1 MQSLASAKEALK
13 AELAHVRQGAEYY
26 QSLASALEEAL
37 AKLESVDS
45 EEVEPARPRQQKQR
59 AAAAKKVVAKRGR
72 PGRPAKSATS
82 DRLPPTGM
90 DFWLKLISDEP
101 KSASDILDAA
111 VSELGIDPNKDQLK
125 KLSQRQTYALN
136 TLVKENKIADSGARR
151 TRRFFARGG
160 SEMHH

>member
-1 MQSLASAKEALK
+1 MQSLSSAKEAIK

-37 AKLESVDS
+37 AKLESVEAEGTDT
-45 EEVEPARPRQQKQR
+45 AKPRGRKR
-59 AAAAKKVVAKRGR
+59 AAAKKAAKRGR
-72 PGRPAKSATS
+72 PAGRPSKSTE

-101 KSASDILDAA
+101 KSAGDILKAA
-111 VSELGIDPNKDQLK
+111 VSELGIEPNQDQMK

-151 TRRFFARGG
+151 TRRFFVR
-160 SEMHH
+160 SMSDTRH

>member
-26 QSLASALEEAL
+26 QSLALALEEAL
-37 AKLESVDS
+37 AKLESVEF
-45 EEVEPARPRQQKQR
+45 EEAEPTKPRQQKR
-59 AAAAKKVVAKRGR
+59 AAAKKAVVKRGR
-72 PGRPAKSATS
+72 PGRPAKSAGGN
-82 DRLPPTGM
+82 RLPSTGM

-101 KSASDILDAA
+101 KSASDILNAA
-111 VSELGIDPNKDQLK
+111 VAELGIDPNRDQLK

-151 TRRFFARGG
+151 TRRFFMRGMSEAR
-160 SEMHH
+160 H

>member
-13 AELAHVRQGAEYY
+13 AELEHVRQGAEYY
-26 QSLASALEEAL
+26 QSLVSALEEAL
-37 AKLESVDS
+37 AKLEGFEPED
-45 EEVEPARPRQQKQR
+45 EEMVKPPRQQKR
-59 AAAAKKVVAKRGR
+59 AETAPKKAAKRGR
-72 PGRPAKSATS
+72 PGRPAKGTTS

-101 KSASDILDAA
+101 KSAGDILNAA
-111 VSELGIDPNKDQLK
+111 VSELGIDPNDEQLK

-151 TRRFFARGG
+151 TRRFFVRGMSEAR
-160 SEMHH
+160 H

>member
-37 AKLESVDS
+37 ARLESVES
-45 EEVEPARPRQQKQR
+45 EDVETAKPPRQKR
-59 AAAAKKVVAKRGR
+59 VAAAKKTVVKRGR
-72 PGRPAKSATS
+72 PGRPAKSAGG

-90 DFWLKLISDEP
+90 DFWIRLISDEP
-101 KSASDILDAA
+101 KSASDILNAA
-111 VSELGIDPNKDQLK
+111 VAELGIDPNKDQLK

-151 TRRFFARGG
+151 TRRFFMRGASDAR
-160 SEMHH
+160 H

>member
-1 MQSLASAKEALK
+1 MQSLSSAKEAIK

-37 AKLESVDS
+37 AKLESVEAEGTEAS
-45 EEVEPARPRQQKQR
+45 RPHGRKR
-59 AAAAKKVVAKRGR
+59 ATAKKAAKRGR
-72 PGRPAKSATS
+72 PVGRPSKSS
-82 DRLPPTGM
+82 EERLPPTGM

-101 KSASDILDAA
+101 KSASDILNAA
-111 VSELGIDPNKDQLK
+111 ISELGIQPNDDQMK

-151 TRRFFARGG
+151 TRRFFVR
-160 SEMHH
+160 SMSDTRH